1 MKLAPPGISM
11 CHRHLESSEPDSA
24 ATGGRARSDGGDAK
38 NKKAPFG
45 VLRRHPEFRG
55 ATGTSNLPNQILPP
69 QASEPG
75 PIG

>member
-38 NKKAPFG
+38 NKKDTKWCPFYFW
-45 VLRRHPEFRG
+45 RRHPESDRG
-55 ATGTSNLPNQILPP
+55 
-69 QASEPG
+69 
-75 PIG
+75 